1 MASTKVHLGVALLA
15 LLLVVVQQRPAEA
28 QENVQTRIPNS
39 LTECYQNAAITN
51 RDSRLP
57 SNINI
62 LIELIRKFENW
73 PGMTMDMRE
82 VASVLVHRFRM
93 DGIERAPGSFVPNVL
108 PFSPS
113 AFQFSKHRVLLSRL
127 ISASGGQFPNE
138 ALNAQERCALHF
150 MLSTSIEREARNDEA
165 QTCNQLA
172 QVRSM
177 RIPRAL
183 TERPRRSRRST
194 AKRNNFL
201 GDVELLQEHKRK
213 AKSGR
218 YMAADDAEE
227 QLPEGIAE
235 TAETTNDDHVGEE
248 EEDIEAR
255 NEDVDTSIDGHIDMD
270 VLGAGITLS
279 QCPVENGVLRTT
291 WGAVSGGP
299 LITGIAAGL
308 MPQSVQTRDL
318 LAISRAASQ
327 FHGARQTTP
336 VARVDNRWAATLA
349 GDLAEV
355 TLLQGPMAQQ
365 IQVGGIGGW
374 NSTSVPRWYFLS
386 QRDRLE
392 MTDAEIR
399 GGLDGLILALNVQ
412 EWRNQAQ
419 QMRLSQLLDMYYSQR
434 GVFSSNVASCNRR
447 ALFTQV
453 APVATIRAQTEAFST
468 VLDREMQMRVTLPQ
482 VTINQFANAA
492 ALALSTYIRESL
504 FDDGLSQY
512 SHSHGYPCIPHISP
526 NSPIPQRP
534 VMRHHL
540 HCTARPYHLACR
552 RRPVHLRGH
561 RMAVP
566 RDPAGHRQSAGEPG
580 RQSVR
585 QQLHADE
592 RPERRRHCADHQQ
605 PERLLFALE

>member
-1 MASTKVHLGVALLA
+1 MATTKVHLGVVLLA
-15 LLLVVVQQRPAEA
+15 LLLAIVPQRPADA
-28 QENVQTRIPNS
+28 QENVQTRIPNW
-39 LTECYQNAAITN
+39 LTECYQNPAITN

-62 LIELIRKFENW
+62 LIELIRKFEDW

-82 VASVLVHRFRM
+82 VASTLVHRFRM
-93 DGIERAPGSFVPNVL
+93 DGIERAPGRFVPNVL

-113 AFQFSKHRVLLSRL
+113 AFQFSKHRVLLARL
-127 ISASGGQFPNE
+127 ISGSGAQFPNN

-183 TERPRRSRRST
+183 TERPRRST
-194 AKRNNFL
+194 AKQNNFL

-213 AKSGR
+213 GKSGR
-218 YMAADDAEE
+218 YMAADDEE
-227 QLPEGIAE
+227 LLEGRAE
-235 TAETTNDDHVGEE
+235 TAETTDDDQV
-248 EEDIEAR
+248 DIETR
-255 NEDVDTSIDGHIDMD
+255 DEDVDTPTDGHIDNAD
-270 VLGAGITLS
+270 GADADGDDGLRNVEVLGAGITLS

-308 MPQSVQTRDL
+308 QPQSVQTRDL
-318 LAISRAASQ
+318 LALSRSASQ
-327 FHGARQTTP
+327 FHGARQTVP

-365 IQVGGIGGW
+365 TQVGGIGGW
-374 NSTSVPRWYFLS
+374 NSTTVPRWYFLS

-399 GGLDGLILALNVQ
+399 GGLDGLILATNVA

-419 QMRLSQLLDMYYSQR
+419 QMRLSQLLDMYYSHR

-447 ALFTQV
+447 TLFTQV

-492 ALALSTYIRESL
+492 ALALSTYIRE
-504 FDDGLSQY
+504 
-512 SHSHGYPCIPHISP
+512 CP
-526 NSPIPQRP
+526 NLNIQI
-534 VMRHHL
+534 
-540 HCTARPYHLACR
+540 YR
-552 RRPVHLRGH
+552 RFIL
-561 RMAVP
+561 
-566 RDPAGHRQSAGEPG
+566 
-580 RQSVR
+580 
-585 QQLHADE
+585 
-592 RPERRRHCADHQQ
+592 
-605 PERLLFALE
+605 

>member
-1 MASTKVHLGVALLA
+1 MMASPKVHLGVALLA
-15 LLLVVVQQRPAEA
+15 ILLAIVPPHSVDA
-28 QENVQTRIPNS
+28 QENVQTRIPNW
-39 LTECYQNAAITN
+39 LTECYQIADITN

-62 LIELIRKFENW
+62 LIELIRKFEDW
-73 PGMTMDMRE
+73 PGMSMDIRE
-82 VASVLVHRFRM
+82 VASTLVHRFRM
-93 DGIERAPGSFVPNVL
+93 DGIERAPGRFVPNVL

-113 AFQFSKHRVLLSRL
+113 AFQFSKHRVLLARL
-127 ISASGGQFPNE
+127 ISGSGAAFPNGS
-138 ALNAQERCALHF
+138 LNAQERCALHF

-183 TERPRRSRRST
+183 VERRSRRSV
-194 AKRNNFL
+194 AKPNNFV
-201 GDVELLQEHKRK
+201 GDVELLQENQQQQRRRGK
-213 AKSGR
+213 AGR
-218 YMAADDAEE
+218 YMASPDDGDEE
-227 QLPEGIAE
+227 LLSEGRAE
-235 TAETTNDDHVGEE
+235 TAENADEERIGEEIDVAANNDGIDTPVDAPIDFADGGNDDDGLRNVEVVG
-248 EEDIEAR
+248 A
-255 NEDVDTSIDGHIDMD
+255 S
-270 VLGAGITLS
+270 ITLS
-279 QCPVENGVLRTT
+279 QCPVENGVVRTT

-308 MPQSVQTRDL
+308 QPQLVQARDL
-318 LAISRAASQ
+318 LALSRSASQ
-327 FHGARQTTP
+327 FHGARQTETP
-336 VARVDNRWAATLA
+336 LVRVDNRWAATLA

-374 NSTSVPRWYFLS
+374 NSTAVPRWYFLS

-399 GGLDGLILALNVQ
+399 GGLDGLILALNVA

-419 QMRLSQLLDMYYSQR
+419 QLRLSQLLDMYYSQR

-482 VTINQFANAA
+482 VSINQFANAA
-492 ALALSTYIRESL
+492 AQALSTYIRECL
-504 FDDGLSQY
+504 
-512 SHSHGYPCIPHISP
+512 CK
-526 NSPIPQRP
+526 
-534 VMRHHL
+534 
-540 HCTARPYHLACR
+540 
-552 RRPVHLRGH
+552 
-561 RMAVP
+561 
-566 RDPAGHRQSAGEPG
+566 
-580 RQSVR
+580 
-585 QQLHADE
+585 
-592 RPERRRHCADHQQ
+592 
-605 PERLLFALE
+605 